1 MGHFHNVC
9 KHSHRSVPYFINY
22 YCYRILKFWLL
33 LNKKHG
39 GPTSPRDSKERTLQ
53 SSAISADET
62 PISETELIMA
72 FVLTQGTG
80 QTRRQ
85 SAARGKGRTL
95 DSQCE
100 KKKKKKKE
108 GVNWLKAAGSLGSS
122 GTVIVSGPAKQGR
135 CVWKPAR
142 VCMGERAYH
151 TPSLAFRKHCSK
163 EDVCAV
169 EWGAS
174 RGGGVPRNYTVCL
187 LSLVSLNNFEFNE
200 FLLFWFL
207 IGKRKQ

>member
-1 MGHFHNVC
+1 M
-9 KHSHRSVPYFINY
+9 
-22 YCYRILKFWLL
+22 
-33 LNKKHG
+33 HG

-53 SSAISADET
+53 SFAISADET

-85 SAARGKGRTL
+85 SAARGKGRSM

-122 GTVIVSGPAKQGR
+122 GTVIVSGP
-135 CVWKPAR
+135 
-142 VCMGERAYH
+142 E
-151 TPSLAFRKHCSK
+151 SK
-163 EDVCAV
+163 EGACENLHVCAWVNARTTDSKPRIPAPRRTCVRWNGVLV
-169 EWGAS
+169 EVA
-174 RGGGVPRNYTVCL
+174 
-187 LSLVSLNNFEFNE
+187 EFKE
-200 FLLFWFL
+200 IILFAFYRWSV
-207 IGKRKQ
+207 